1 MEEEHEERKYRK
13 WRENKLQY
21 LLIYDTAALLYHYKY
36 NNIFVFSCT
45 AKLT

>member
-1 MEEEHEERKYRK
+1 MEK

-21 LLIYDTAALLYHYKY
+21 LLHHETAPLYHYKY
-36 NNIFVFSCT
+36 DNIFVFSCT